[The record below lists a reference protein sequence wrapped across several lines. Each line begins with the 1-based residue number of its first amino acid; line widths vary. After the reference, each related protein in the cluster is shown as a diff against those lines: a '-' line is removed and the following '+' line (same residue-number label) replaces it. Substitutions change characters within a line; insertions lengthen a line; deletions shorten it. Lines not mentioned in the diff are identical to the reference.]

1 MNSFRDWG
9 GLGGSPILV
18 MQAGGRLRFLSHL
31 GGAPGISCRRCW

>member
-1 MNSFRDWG
+1 
-9 GLGGSPILV
+9 